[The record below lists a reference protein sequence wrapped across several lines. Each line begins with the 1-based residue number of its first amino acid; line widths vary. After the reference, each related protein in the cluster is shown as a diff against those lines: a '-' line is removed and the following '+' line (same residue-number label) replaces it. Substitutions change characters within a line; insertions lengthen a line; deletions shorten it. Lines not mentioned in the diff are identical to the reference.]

1 MFCPSTVLGFRA
13 SLALYQL
20 KARPNATFLESRVT
34 AGGTEAGCLATFSL
48 PNHATSLSPCGLSG
62 NGQTLMTPHML

>member
-20 KARPNATFLESRVT
+20 KARPNMPRFWNPESQLEGLKRDAWLPSPFLT
-34 AGGTEAGCLATFSL
+34 MAPL
-48 PNHATSLSPCGLSG
+48 
-62 NGQTLMTPHML
+62 